1 MSNFKDYAYYEFI
14 STSLTISFNG
24 VNLGQIIPDQRK
36 NFYITRQQK
45 TVPTTTYTLNNKQSR
60 LVVVLVRNLHMTR
73 SNNLSNYNKMTL
85 SD

>member
-45 TVPTTTYTLNNKQSR
+45 TVPTTTYTLRK
-60 LVVVLVRNLHMTR
+60 
-73 SNNLSNYNKMTL
+73 
-85 SD
+85 